1 LIEEGSIEGDAS
13 VQGVVGMLESQR
25 FGKEVPRD
33 GCWDQGDRGEN
44 GRFGRWW
51 RRLFGRD
58 WRKVKDG
65 VGESVGGS
73 YAGELVELFRRCIGR
88 P

>member
-1 LIEEGSIEGDAS
+1 
-13 VQGVVGMLESQR
+13 MLESQC
-25 FGKEVPRD
+25 FGKEATRD
-33 GCWDQGDRGEN
+33 GRWDQGDRGEN

-51 RRLFGRD
+51 WRLFGRD

-65 VGESVGGS
+65 MGERVGGS
-73 YAGELVELFRRCIGR
+73 YEGELVELFRRYVGR